1 MSLLK
6 HLLIS
11 IAITIFIAWRFPE
24 LNLQMAIPNGSIS
37 LIFGFIVSTQLLLW
51 TCVFS
56 TSFKNL
62 YKDFARQK
70 KEQEQPYKFLSQQI
84 MTHLFLFCTT
94 GISWLFVPKYANA
107 IQPLLIYYFCGS
119 IIMFGLIYIYVWIE
133 EEILVHL

>member
-11 IAITIFIAWRFPE
+11 IAITIFIAWCFLE
-24 LNLQMAIPNGSIS
+24 TNFQMTIQNGSIS

-51 TCVFS
+51 TYVFS

-62 YKDFARQK
+62 YKNFVRQK
-70 KEQEQPYKFLSQQI
+70 QEQKQPYKFLSQQVA
-84 MTHLFLFCTT
+84 THLFLFCTT

-133 EEILVHL
+133 DEILFHL